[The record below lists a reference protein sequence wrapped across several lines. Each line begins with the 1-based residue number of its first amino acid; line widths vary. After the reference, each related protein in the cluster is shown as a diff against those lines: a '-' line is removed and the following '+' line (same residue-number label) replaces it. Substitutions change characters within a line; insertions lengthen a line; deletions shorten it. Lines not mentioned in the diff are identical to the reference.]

1 MWTIGHD
8 SLIQF
13 LQDVNQDTTILP
25 RSERT
30 TYMRLMLVNQRISSS
45 NMLTAYTV
53 TICFKYLERKETQT
67 VKKRTNEQFK
77 ILNIESFLWTV
88 GL

>member
-1 MWTIGHD
+1 
-8 SLIQF
+8 
-13 LQDVNQDTTILP
+13 
-25 RSERT
+25 
-30 TYMRLMLVNQRISSS
+30 
-45 NMLTAYTV
+45 MLTAYTV

-67 VKKRTNEQFK
+67 VKKKTNEQFK